1 MPTRIVLALPF
12 TVTPMQPTLV
22 ARPFHVEGWLYEEKM
37 DGLPSRSPSIR
48 SRPQSLKVW
57 ATGRRT

>member
-1 MPTRIVLALPF
+1 
-12 TVTPMQPTLV
+12 MQPTLV